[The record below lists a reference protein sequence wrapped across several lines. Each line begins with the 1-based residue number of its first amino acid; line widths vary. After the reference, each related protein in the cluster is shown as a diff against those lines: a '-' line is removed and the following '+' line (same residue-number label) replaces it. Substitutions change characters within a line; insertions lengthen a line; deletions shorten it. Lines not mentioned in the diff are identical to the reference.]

1 MSQHLRAALLMLAS
15 TLSFGV
21 MALSI
26 RLASASTSTWEI
38 AFFRNAFGLIF
49 LLPLLF
55 APALRSVQPLSQI
68 RQTIHTQQLPR
79 YFFRC
84 LIGLVGMFCMFWSL
98 AHLPLG
104 QAISLSYSSP
114 IFVTLFAALMLG
126 EEVRIRRWLAVLAG
140 FIGVLVIV
148 RPWSGAFSLGLLMA
162 VAGAVMSALVA
173 IQIKQ
178 LSRQDSANAIVF
190 WTYVF
195 WVPMSLIPALF
206 DWRWPDSSEVWL
218 WLLLTGFSGTLGQV
232 LWTRALKI
240 GDVSA
245 LTPISFVQ
253 LPFVSFCGWLLFG
266 EKIDRWT
273 LIGAAIILSAT
284 AYIAHRESRL
294 RRGALATAN
303 APNTK

>member
-1 MSQHLRAALLMLAS
+1 MLTS

-26 RLASASTSTWEI
+26 RLASASTPTWEI

-55 APALRSVQPLSQI
+55 APALRSAQPLSLM
-68 RQTIHTQQLPR
+68 RQTIHTRQLPR

-206 DWRWPDSSEVWL
+206 DWRWPDSGEVWL

-273 LIGAAIILSAT
+273 LIGAAIILGAT
-284 AYIAHRESRL
+284 TYIAHREARL
-294 RRGALATAN
+294 RKQGRPPLM
-303 APNTK
+303 PR

>member
-1 MSQHLRAALLMLAS
+1 MSQHLRAALLMLTS

-26 RLASASTSTWEI
+26 RLASASTPTWEI

-55 APALRSVQPLSQI
+55 APALRSAQPLSQMH
-68 RQTIHTQQLPR
+68 QTIHTRQLPR

-206 DWRWPDSSEVWL
+206 DWRWPDSGEVWL

-273 LIGAAIILSAT
+273 LIGAAIILGAT
-284 AYIAHRESRL
+284 AYIAHREARL

>member
-1 MSQHLRAALLMLAS
+1 MLAS

-26 RLASASTSTWEI
+26 RLASASTPTWEI
-38 AFFRNAFGLIF
+38 AFFRNAFGLVF

-55 APALRSVQPLSQI
+55 APALRSAQPLSQM
-68 RQTIHTQQLPR
+68 RQTIHTRQLPR

-84 LIGLVGMFCMFWSL
+84 LIGLAGMFCMFWSL

-126 EEVRIRRWLAVLAG
+126 EAVRIRRWLAVLAG

-148 RPWSGAFSLGLLMA
+148 RPWSGTFSLGLLMA

-206 DWRWPDSSEVWL
+206 DWHWPDSSEVWL

-284 AYIAHRESRL
+284 TYIAHRESRL